1 MHLHQSTELALKQ
14 FDANAALSSALANF
28 QACLPEATI
37 IAEASRAAEYGFS
50 WFARPSGPGYVEV
63 RLLHSSGA
71 YISAEGTSVTA
82 LLAGLLGHPL
92 YQDIAVIAAAE
103 AAAESEQEKASVAEA
118 QCPVKLPLTAQVA
131 AESLAAATGG
141 TVVEEGPRDGSEP
154 TDPLTDQQKAVCVE
168 MIKDLT
174 PDLRKAFAI
183 AFRDAFRVPREA
195 KAIAP
200 LITQVRHLEF
210 CDRWSIE
217 AAGGVAP

>member
-14 FDANAALSSALANF
+14 FDANAALSCALADF
-28 QACLPEATI
+28 QSCPPEATI
-37 IAEASRAAEYGFS
+37 IAEARRAAGYGFS
-50 WFARPSGPGYVEV
+50 WFARPSEPGFVEV
-63 RLLHSSGA
+63 RLKHSSGA
-71 YISAEGTSVTA
+71 EIAAEGTSITA

-92 YQDIAVIAAAE
+92 AQDIAVIAATE
-103 AAAESEQEKASVAEA
+103 AAAESEQEEASVAEA
-118 QCPVKLPLTAQVA
+118 QCPVELPVTAQVA

-141 TVVEEGPRDGSEP
+141 TVVEEEPRNGSEP
-154 TDPLTDQQKAVCVE
+154 TDPLTDQQKAVCIE

-174 PDLRKAFAI
+174 PDLRKAFTI

-195 KAIAP
+195 NAIAP